1 MDAGRNDYVPVK
13 AKAYPASKNPLSA
26 DARFWKAFKIL
37 ATPQHIGAVTSIQ
50 FSPVDHHD
58 FAVSSST
65 RVTIYDGITGEVKK
79 TISRFTDVAYS
90 GTFRSDGQLLA
101 AGGETGMVQIFDLG
115 SRQIL
120 RQLKGHKGAVHW
132 VRYAP
137 QDKLHVLSAGDDR
150 TVRYWDVATSEP
162 LSTLNG
168 HTDYV
173 RCGSASPTS
182 NDLWASG
189 SYDHTVRLWDIR
201 TPKCVLQLEHE
212 KPLEDV
218 LFFPSGGLLA
228 SAGGTDVK
236 IWDIVGGGR
245 LVQTL
250 GSHQKTVTS
259 LTMTAPRESSSALEQ
274 DAPRLLT
281 SSLDGHVRVFD
292 LSSFKVTHAAKYPH
306 PLVSMG
312 LSTSSQTLAVGTSSG
327 MLYIRQRKATE
338 TKEDQEEKPKSLLDT
353 TRSKKP
359 KQLRPNNYRY
369 FLRGRS
375 ESAAEGDHVLVKPQ
389 KGKLNAQDK
398 FLRKFMYREALSAA
412 LATADPTVVIAVMEE
427 LVARRGLVKAISNRD
442 APSLEPLLAFL
453 CKYIVMPKQT
463 RLLVPVAH
471 LVLDLYTES
480 LGVSPTISHLISILR
495 DRVGTEVKLHL
506 HLQSLQGLMEPLI
519 QASAQI

>member
-1 MDAGRNDYVPVK
+1 M
-13 AKAYPASKNPLSA
+13 
-26 DARFWKAFKIL
+26 
-37 ATPQHIGAVTSIQ
+37 
-50 FSPVDHHD
+50 
-58 FAVSSST
+58 
-65 RVTIYDGITGEVKK
+65 KK

-90 GTFRSDGQLLA
+90 GTFRSDGHLLA

-137 QDKLHVLSAGDDR
+137 QDKLHIVSAGDDR

-162 LSTLNG
+162 LSTLEG

-173 RCGSASPTS
+173 RCGAASPTS
-182 NDLWASG
+182 TDLWASG
-189 SYDHTVRLWDIR
+189 SYDHSIRLWDIR
-201 TPKCVLQLEHE
+201 TPKCVLQLEHG

-236 IWDIVGGGR
+236 VWDIVGGGR
-245 LVQTL
+245 QVQTL
-250 GSHQKTVTS
+250 GSHQKTVTK
-259 LTMTAPRESSSALEQ
+259 LTMAAPRESSSALEQ

-281 SSLDGHVRVFD
+281 SSLDGHVRVFN
-292 LSSFKVTHAAKYPH
+292 LNNFKVTHAAKYPH

-312 LSTSSQTLAVGTSSG
+312 LSASSQTLAVGTTSG
-327 MLYIRQRKATE
+327 LLFIRQRKAPE
-338 TKEDQEEKPKSLLDT
+338 AKEDQEEKPKSLLDT

-369 FLRGRS
+369 FLRGQS
-375 ESAAEGDHVLVKPQ
+375 ESATEGDHVLFKPQ
-389 KGKLNAQDK
+389 RQKLSAQDK
-398 FLRKFMYREALSAA
+398 FLLKFMYREALSSA
-412 LATADPTVVIAVMEE
+412 LATSDPTVVVAVMEE
-427 LVARRGLVKAISNRD
+427 LVARRGLVIAISNRD

-453 CKYIVMPKQT
+453 CKYIVIPKQAK
-463 RLLVPVAH
+463 LLIPVAH
-471 LVLDLYTES
+471 LVLDLYTGS
-480 LGVSPTISHLISILR
+480 LGISPAVSHLVSILR
-495 DRVGTEVKLHL
+495 DRVGTELKLQLHL
-506 HLQSLQGLMEPLI
+506 KSLQGLMEPLI